1 MSSRR
6 VDWLADRPIGATVI
20 YSTHI
25 FDGLDDWPTHIIRME
40 RGVVVSNSAAAPPAA
55 APPAG
60 GGASG
65 SLFCTVRAWLD
76 KERTARR
83 AEAAPLDVSACPSTV
98 SAMETE
104 PAQPPPKPTAASK
117 FDRFGGASRQSMYA
131 R

>member
-55 APPAG
+55 APPA
-60 GGASG
+60 S
-65 SLFCTVRAWLD
+65 
-76 KERTARR
+76 
-83 AEAAPLDVSACPSTV
+83 AP
-98 SAMETE
+98 
-104 PAQPPPKPTAASK
+104 
-117 FDRFGGASRQSMYA
+117 G
-131 R
+131 